1 MPMSGQTQL
10 CPISQSCVWNTSGLC
25 HFDSQWHHERL
36 LLKAIVPPAE
46 PNVQNPCANHR
57 WPFLQRHYK
66 SRNKS
71 MQILPKTN
79 QNPPKKESIPP
90 KPYRSTNTP
99 KPTQTPTKTLP
110 KIMSNTH
117 QNPPKKLNYQNH
129 TKNPPKPQQR
139 LQYATRLTTT
149 QSKADQDTQNPTK
162 TLTNTPHIPTENL
175 PKTNQTPSKN
185 QPKPERTKM
194 KTNLLKYP
202 KPMKT
207 LSHHSHRNTQE
218 PSLDLCLRTLSKA
231 AQEGGHLQGLKMF
244 ERMLMT
250 TQGATFLF
258 CLMSET
264 GTPFRLRF
272 IRNPY
277 VSVSY
282 SPHSPHGFKNPRSVS
297 HCPLPLVARAFFRVP
312 PAARFRGPKG

>member
-1 MPMSGQTQL
+1 MGQTQL

-71 MQILPKTN
+71 IQILPKTN

-117 QNPPKKLNYQNH
+117 PNPPKKLYYQNH

-139 LQYATRLTTT
+139 LCNKTHHNPIKSRPRHT
-149 QSKADQDTQNPTK
+149 KANQNLNKYPPHPDRKPTK
-162 TLTNTPHIPTENL
+162 TQSNTIQKPTETRTHQNE
-175 PKTNQTPSKN
+175 N
-185 QPKPERTKM
+185 QPPQIPQTHENPITQPQKHPRAKPRPLPA
-194 KTNLLKYP
+194 N
-202 KPMKT
+202 
-207 LSHHSHRNTQE
+207 
-218 PSLDLCLRTLSKA
+218 
-231 AQEGGHLQGLKMF
+231 F
-244 ERMLMT
+244 VERMLMT

-258 CLMSET
+258 FSRE
-264 GTPFRLRF
+264 RL
-272 IRNPY
+272 
-277 VSVSY
+277 SA
-282 SPHSPHGFKNPRSVS
+282 GF
-297 HCPLPLVARAFFRVP
+297 FQ
-312 PAARFRGPKG
+312 

>member
-71 MQILPKTN
+71 IQILPKTN

-202 KPMKT
+202 KLMKT